1 MYKIIHNSRCSKSR
15 QTLALLEDESDHVE
29 IINYLDGELTKELL
43 SFIFNHFKGN
53 HDELIRKKEEE
64 FKKIKID
71 FSNEESFTK
80 AVLKYPKIL
89 ERPIVIKGKKV
100 VIGRPPENV
109 KELF

>member
-29 IINYLDGELTKELL
+29 IINYMDGELSADLL
-43 SFIFNHFKGN
+43 GFIYSNYKGN
-53 HDELIRKKEEE
+53 HEDLIRKKEDEYH
-64 FKKIKID
+64 KVKID
-71 FSNEESFTK
+71 FTNQESFTK

-109 KELF
+109 KDLF

>member
-1 MYKIIHNSRCSKSR
+1 MYKIIHNPRCSKSR

-29 IINYLDGELTKELL
+29 IINYLDGELSDDLL
-43 SFIFNHFKGN
+43 SFIFTNFKGN
-53 HDELIRKKEEE
+53 SEDLIRKKEDEY
-64 FKKIKID
+64 KKIKID
-71 FSNEESFTK
+71 FSSPESFTK